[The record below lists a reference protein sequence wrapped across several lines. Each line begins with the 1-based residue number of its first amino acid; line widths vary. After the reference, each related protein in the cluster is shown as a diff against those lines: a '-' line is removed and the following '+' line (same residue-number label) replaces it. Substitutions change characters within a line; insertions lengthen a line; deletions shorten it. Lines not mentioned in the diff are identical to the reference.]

1 MLAADMAKHQGY
13 TYSPDE
19 EIYWIVPEYDKVMF
33 GNIITLEIGM
43 TTILEK
49 CPRFRGW
56 TELLIRKCTEKRE
69 LPDESTFFEGL
80 AVVGAA

>member
-49 CPRFRGW
+49 CPRF
-56 TELLIRKCTEKRE
+56 
-69 LPDESTFFEGL
+69 
-80 AVVGAA
+80 